1 MQSIYFH
8 VIVLSALA
16 MAMASARAAGQA
28 PASLSGFRACAS
40 VIVDKNV
47 VVTLGKTTVVQ
58 LEVPMARM
66 VVGGRGTGRAI
77 EKAVNA
83 IDSAG
88 KESAGAQLDGVAEV
102 DITLL
107 SPTELFIL
115 GKTPGAMN
123 VVLQSADGHCRV
135 KDITVTIDQSALQAK
150 LAELMPEETG
160 IRVRAAENSIVLLG
174 NVSDAVALDQ
184 VMTLVAAYGN
194 GKQAIN
200 LMRINSPQ
208 QVMLEVKIAEV
219 SKTELDKLGLDFSR
233 LSSSADGLTSSFIS
247 GILGGAPA
255 MFRSSTSAGTPSVG
269 TTSAS
274 SSMLGI
280 DAQKRDGIFRVLA
293 EPNIMA
299 ISGQAAS
306 FLSGGKIFI
315 PVALGNG
322 VGAQN
327 IRLEEKEFGV
337 GLKFTPTVLDGSRI
351 NLKLVTEVSELAPGG
366 SAFTTVGGTTSVLPV
381 MTTRRVDTTVQLND
395 GQSFAVAGLI
405 KRNFTEAISRIP
417 GAGELPIVG
426 ALFRSTEFQNDQTE
440 LIFVITPRL
449 VKPLTEKVV
458 LPTDNHVLPNRADA
472 LFFGKAEGSP
482 AATPSTPDKQ

>member
-1 MQSIYFH
+1 VQATCLQMMLFCAM
-8 VIVLSALA
+8 ALA
-16 MAMASARAAGQA
+16 LLGNARAAGKPQQ
-28 PASLSGFRACAS
+28 PASALKACAS
-40 VIVDKNV
+40 VIVDRNV
-47 VVTLGKTTVVQ
+47 LVTLGKTTIVQ

-66 VVGGRGTGRAI
+66 VIGGRGVGRAL
-77 EKAVNA
+77 EGVVKAA
-83 IDSAG
+83 ESGG
-88 KESAGAQLDGVAEV
+88 KDAAPQASDGVADV

-174 NVSDAVALDQ
+174 SVSDAVALDQ

-219 SKTELDKLGLDFSR
+219 SKTVLEKLGLDFSR
-233 LSSSADGLTSSFIS
+233 MASSADGLSSSFIS
-247 GILGGAPA
+247 GIIGGASA
-255 MFRSSTSAGTPSVG
+255 LFRQSSTGGTPG
-269 TTSAS
+269 TSNVSQS

-280 DAQKRDGIFRVLA
+280 DAQKRDGLFRILA

-299 ISGQAAS
+299 ISGQSAS

-315 PVALGNG
+315 PVAQGSG
-322 VGAQN
+322 VAQN

-337 GLKFTPTVLDGSRI
+337 GLKFTPTVLTGTRI
-351 NLKLVTEVSELAPGG
+351 NLKLITEVSELAANG
-366 SAFTTVGGTTSVLPV
+366 SAFTTVAGATSVLPT

-405 KRNFTEAISRIP
+405 KRNFTEAIKRFP
-417 GAGELPIVG
+417 GVGELPIVG

-449 VKPLTEKVV
+449 VKPMSEKVV
-458 LPTDNHVLPNRADA
+458 LPTDNHIVPSRAEA
-472 LFFGKAEGSP
+472 LFYGKAEGDSASSP
-482 AATPSTPDKQ
+482 ASSDKH